1 MSPSKL
7 CAVSMVRNEPFAV
20 YGVLSIINY
29 ISKIIIIDTGSTDGT
44 FSELEILQQ
53 RFKSKIILEQRKLE
67 DGHNWNINDTHV
79 DSSGVPPHVSK
90 ALGDIRRE
98 LHARAESEWV
108 LTLDGDEVWPE
119 TLIDHVR
126 SVVYQN
132 GCGTNAIFL
141 PFMDFIDDHT
151 MIRQLHY
158 MGRVYRKD
166 ITDIRGNFPYEMH
179 HNKVTGHCY
188 ETNSYDAFTVKPQHG
203 FVNHFECLLKPFRKK
218 HTIVASND
226 NPLPQVIYDNL
237 EKFPRIKPY
246 IEKKYIEEP

>member
-1 MSPSKL
+1 MSSSKL

-29 ISKIIIIDTGSTDGT
+29 ISKITIIDTGSTDGT
-44 FSELEILQQ
+44 YEELQELQKQ
-53 RFKSKIILEQRKLE
+53 FKSKIVLEQRNLE
-67 DGHNWNINDTHV
+67 DGHNWNINNNNHV

-98 LHARAESEWV
+98 LHDRAESDWV

-132 GCGTNAIFL
+132 ACGNNAIFL
-141 PFMDFIDDHT
+141 PFIDFIIDCT
-151 MIRQLHY
+151 MIRQIHL

-166 ITDIRGNFPYEMH
+166 ITVIKGNFPYEMH
-179 HNKVTGHCY
+179 HNKLTGHCY
-188 ETNSYDAFTVKPQHG
+188 GITSYDSFVVKTQHG
-203 FVNHFECLLKPFRKK
+203 FVNHFECLLKPFRKAK
-218 HTIVASND
+218 NIVAHNGHQ
-226 NPLPQVIYDNL
+226 LPQVIYDNL
-237 EKFPRIKPY
+237 ERFPRIKPY
-246 IEKKYIEEP
+246 VESNWVED